1 MLRRLAPLALV
12 LLAAGCGGSGGEDAA
27 APLQPAD
34 SGPVHVHGLG
44 VDPAD
49 GALYIATHTGLWRS
63 PKGELTARR
72 VTDNRQDTMGFGV
85 VGPGSFLGSGHPDLR
100 EAVAK
105 QLPPHLGLIASRNA
119 GKTWRNVSLLGE
131 ADLHVLRA
139 AGKRVYG
146 WDASNGR
153 LLVSADGGESW
164 TERPAPAPLL
174 DLAVDPSQPRR
185 VVAATEQALFA
196 STNAGRSWT
205 RLSGEPGLLAWPRTR
220 RLFLAA
226 GTGLVFA
233 SGDGGKTWQRRGD
246 IGGEPAAFGTG
257 PAGELYVA
265 LHDGPIKTS
274 ADGTRWT
281 VRLRP

>member
-12 LLAAGCGGSGGEDAA
+12 LLATACGGSGKDAA
-27 APLQPAD
+27 APLQLAD

-49 GALYIATHTGLWRS
+49 GTLYIATHTGLWRS
-63 PKGELTARR
+63 PKGDLTARR
-72 VTDNRQDTMGFGV
+72 VTDDRRDTMGFTV
-85 VGPGSFLGSGHPDLR
+85 VGPGSFIGSGHPDLR

-105 QLPPHLGLIASRNA
+105 QLPPHLGLIASGDA

-164 TERPAPAPLL
+164 TSRPVPAPLL
-174 DLAVDPSQPRR
+174 DLAPDPSQPRR
-185 VVAATEQALFA
+185 AVASTERGLFA
-196 STNAGRSWT
+196 SADAGRSWK
-205 RLSGEPGLLAWPRTR
+205 RLSGELGLLAWPRVG
-220 RLFLAA
+220 RLFRVA
-226 GTGLVFA
+226 GTGRVFV
-233 SGDGGKTWQRRGD
+233 SSDGGKTWQPRGD
-246 IGGEPAAFGTG
+246 VGGEPAALSTG

-281 VRLRP
+281 VRLEQ

>member
-1 MLRRLAPLALV
+1 M
-12 LLAAGCGGSGGEDAA
+12 
-27 APLQPAD
+27 
-34 SGPVHVHGLG
+34 
-44 VDPAD
+44 
-49 GALYIATHTGLWRS
+49 
-63 PKGELTARR
+63 
-72 VTDNRQDTMGFGV
+72 
-85 VGPGSFLGSGHPDLR
+85 
-100 EAVAK
+100 AK

-174 DLAVDPSQPRR
+174 DLAPDPSQPQR

-196 STNAGRSWT
+196 STNVGRNWR
-205 RLSGEPGLLAWPRTR
+205 RLSGEPGLLAWPRVG
-220 RLFLAA
+220 RLFRVA
-226 GTGLVFA
+226 GTGRVFV
-233 SGDGGKTWQRRGD
+233 SSDGGKTWQRRGD
-246 IGGEPAAFGTG
+246 VGGEPAAFGTG

-274 ADGTRWT
+274 ADGARWT

>member
-12 LLAAGCGGSGGEDAA
+12 LLAAGCGGSGKDDA
-27 APLQPAD
+27 APLPPAD
-34 SGPVHVHGLG
+34 AGPVHVHGLG

-63 PKGELTARR
+63 PKGEPTARR

-105 QLPPHLGLIASRNA
+105 RLPPHLGLIASDDA
-119 GKTWRNVSLLGE
+119 GKTWRTVSLSGE

-153 LLVSADGGESW
+153 LLVSADGGQSW

-174 DLAVDPSQPRR
+174 DLAPDPSQRQR
-185 VVAATEQALFA
+185 VVAATEQGLFA
-196 STNAGRSWT
+196 SADAGRSWT
-205 RLSGEPGLLAWPRTR
+205 RLPGEPGLLAWPRAG
-220 RLFLAA
+220 RLFLVA
-226 GTGLVFA
+226 GTGLIFA
-233 SGDGGKTWQRRGD
+233 SSDGGKTWQRRGD
-246 IGGEPAAFGTG
+246 VGAEPAAFGAG

-274 ADGTRWT
+274 ADGTLWT